1 MIMTLLLEDPVL
13 DIALIATM
21 IVLFTFVVR
30 KIMMDQ
36 SKQDNMKSKQKEINK
51 RYQEAM
57 KSGDQ
62 QRIKEAEKEYKELMG
77 LIKDNLKD
85 SLKPMYITFIPI
97 IIVFWFLKDSY
108 DGVGNILTLP
118 ILGWELTW
126 FWWYIIVAI
135 FCSLIFEKIYNIA
148 RKQMQNG

>member
-1 MIMTLLLEDPVL
+1 MTLLLEDPVW

-62 QRIKEAEKEYKELMG
+62 ERIKKAEKEYKELMG

-97 IIVFWFLKDSY
+97 IIVFWFLKDNY

-118 ILGWELTW
+118 FLGWELTW
-126 FWWYIIVAI
+126 FWWYIIIAI
-135 FCSLIFEKIYNIA
+135 SCSIIFEKVYDIA
-148 RKQMQNG
+148 RKQMKKNE